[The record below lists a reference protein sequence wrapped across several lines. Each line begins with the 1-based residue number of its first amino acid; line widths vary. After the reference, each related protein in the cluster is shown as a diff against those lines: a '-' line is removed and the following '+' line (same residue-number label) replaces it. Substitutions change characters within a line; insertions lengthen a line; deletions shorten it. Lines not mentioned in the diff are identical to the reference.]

1 MLSEEG
7 INNSNTQV
15 ETSILEGLDRAV
27 KSAPISANG
36 GEKAIDLK
44 ISILPKD
51 DFDSDASQDNS
62 MMSKE
67 KR

>member
-1 MLSEEG
+1 MFFGESCMFFG
-7 INNSNTQV
+7 SRPIYQAD
-15 ETSILEGLDRAV
+15 ILYAWQ
-27 KSAPISANG
+27 
-36 GEKAIDLK
+36 KAIDLK